1 LTYLKKTIKMQFN
14 ISTSPENE
22 PLVKSLTQRMGLGSE
37 NHISRIALSY
47 SLSRGYNLDLDK
59 DLQAFGGK
67 EYKDHTLFGN
77 YREYYIALICQRYQI
92 HKDDTNIRKYL
103 KMHIDQG
110 LELINAFF
118 EDNQNFSGIE
128 FLLDNI
134 EIGIDSMNDGE
145 NSFEFIKNNSSSLN
159 EKESYS
165 KPVKILVGQSDKQK
179 EIYFTP
185 NNTSIYGN
193 CHIAIAGNSG
203 TGKSYFS
210 RKILERIVQQTKGK
224 VNFLY
229 LDFKGLNES
238 DKNTSDFTSF
248 FKTTGATLI
257 DTPQESFPV
266 NPLSFIDNINE
277 KNKIVGIGRFVDII
291 VKYANLGNV
300 QKQHLKDAVISAFE
314 SRKDGSYPTLKEV
327 LENVYE
333 IAGDKP
339 TSLTQILIGLTEI
352 ELFDNKKYGDFINS
366 NYYLS
371 LSPDLSKEVRFTATF
386 LVIYYLYNT
395 FMNMDK
401 TPIED
406 DYSGLRYVLL
416 IDEAHNVFKEK
427 KSQEIL
433 EKLLREIR
441 SQGVAIMLVSQGIE
455 EFNQPTFD
463 FSSMCQSAFLMSIKD
478 GNNWKSI
485 SRFLG
490 AGEKQRTKINRS
502 MESINPRQAISN
514 IKEFEFGEIFNT
526 K

>member
-1 LTYLKKTIKMQFN
+1 MQFN

-22 PLVKSLTQRMGLGSE
+22 PLVKSLTQKIGLGSE
-37 NHISRIALSY
+37 NHISRIALTY
-47 SLSRGYNLDLDK
+47 SLSKGYVLNLDK

-67 EYKDHTLFGN
+67 EYKDHTLFGSHKD
-77 YREYYIALICQRYQI
+77 YYVALICQRYQI

-110 LELINAFF
+110 LELINKFF
-118 EDNQNFSGIE
+118 DENKNFSGIE

-134 EIGIDSMNDGE
+134 EVGIDAMNEGE
-145 NSFEFIKNNSSSLN
+145 NSFEFIKNNNSSIN
-159 EKESYS
+159 EKESYL
-165 KPVKILVGQSDKQK
+165 KPVKILVGETETQK
-179 EIYFTP
+179 DIYFTP

-210 RKILERIVQQTKGK
+210 RKILERIVQVTNSK

-238 DKNTSDFTSF
+238 DKSNSDFKSF
-248 FKTTGATLI
+248 FKNTNAKLI

-291 VKYANLGNV
+291 TKYANLGNV
-300 QKQHLKDAVISAFE
+300 QKQHLKDATALAFE
-314 SRKDGSYPTLKEV
+314 NRNDGSYPTLKEV

-366 NYYLS
+366 NHYLS
-371 LSPDLSKEVRFTATF
+371 LSGDLSKEVRFTATF

-401 TPIED
+401 TPVEG
-406 DYSGLRYVLL
+406 DYSGLRYVML

-441 SQGVAIMLVSQGIE
+441 SQGVAVMLVSQGIE

-485 SRFLG
+485 SKFLG

-502 MESINPRQAISN
+502 METINPRQAITN

>member
-1 LTYLKKTIKMQFN
+1 MQFN

-22 PLVKSLTQRMGLGSE
+22 PLVKSLTHRIGLGSE
-37 NHISRIALSY
+37 NHISRIALAY
-47 SLSRGYNLDLDK
+47 SLAKGYTLDLEK
-59 DLQAFGGK
+59 DLQSFGGK

-77 YREYYIALICQRYQI
+77 YKEYYIALICQRYQL
-92 HKDDTNIRKYL
+92 HKDDTNIRKFL
-103 KMHIDQG
+103 KMHIDKG
-110 LELINAFF
+110 LELIYKFF

-134 EIGIDSMNDGE
+134 EIGIDSMLDGE
-145 NSFEFIKNNSSSLN
+145 NSFEFIKNNNFSLN
-159 EKESYS
+159 EKESYI
-165 KPVKILVGQSDKQK
+165 KPIKVLVGKTEKGKD
-179 EIYFTP
+179 IFFTP

-193 CHIAIAGNSG
+193 CHIAVAGNSG

-210 RKILERIVQQTKGK
+210 RKILERVVTETKGK

-238 DKNTSDFTSF
+238 DKSNSDFKSF
-248 FKTTGATLI
+248 FKNTNAKLI

-300 QKQHLKDAVISAFE
+300 QKQHLKDATIAAFG

-371 LSPDLSKEVRFTATF
+371 LSGDLSKEVRFTATF
-386 LVIYYLYNT
+386 LIIYYLYNT

-406 DYSGLRYVLL
+406 DYSGLRYVIL

-441 SQGVAIMLVSQGIE
+441 SQGVAVMLVSQGIE

-478 GNNWKSI
+478 GNNWKAI
-485 SRFLG
+485 SKFLG

-502 MESINPRQAISN
+502 MEAINPRQAITN

>member
-1 LTYLKKTIKMQFN
+1 MQFN

-22 PLVKSLTQRMGLGSE
+22 PLVKSLTQKIGLGSE
-37 NHISRIALSY
+37 NHISRIALAY
-47 SLSRGYNLDLDK
+47 SLSKGYSLDLEK
-59 DLQAFGGK
+59 NLRPFGGK
-67 EYKDHTLFGN
+67 EYKDHTLFGS
-77 YREYYIALICQRYQI
+77 YKEYYVALICQRYQI
-92 HKDDTNIRKYL
+92 HRDDSNIRKYL

-110 LELINAFF
+110 LELINKFF

-134 EIGIDSMNDGE
+134 EIGIDSMNEHE
-145 NSFEFIKNNSSSLN
+145 NSFEFTKNNNSSLN
-159 EKESYS
+159 EKESFV
-165 KPVKILVGQSDKQK
+165 KPIKILVGETEKGE

-185 NNTSIYGN
+185 NDTSIYGN
-193 CHIAIAGNSG
+193 CHIAVAGNSG

-210 RKILERIVQQTKGK
+210 RKILERIVQGTNGS

-238 DKNTSDFTSF
+238 DKTSNDFKSF
-248 FKTTGATLI
+248 FKTTNAELV
-257 DTPQESFPV
+257 DTPQNSFPV
-266 NPLSFIDNINE
+266 NPLSFIDNVNE

-291 VKYANLGNV
+291 TKYANLGNV
-300 QKQHLKDAVISAFE
+300 QKQNLKDATINAFE
-314 SRKDGSYPTLKEV
+314 NRNDGSYPTLKEV

-352 ELFDNKKYGDFINS
+352 ELFDNEKHGDFINS

-371 LSPDLSKEVRFTATF
+371 LSGDLSKEVRFTATF

-401 TPIED
+401 APIED

-441 SQGVAIMLVSQGIE
+441 SQGVAVMLVSQGIE

-485 SRFLG
+485 SKFLG

-502 MESINPRQAISN
+502 METINPRQAITN
-514 IKEFEFGEIFNT
+514 VKEFNFGEIFNT

>member
-1 LTYLKKTIKMQFN
+1 M
-14 ISTSPENE
+14 
-22 PLVKSLTQRMGLGSE
+22 
-37 NHISRIALSY
+37 
-47 SLSRGYNLDLDK
+47 
-59 DLQAFGGK
+59 
-67 EYKDHTLFGN
+67 
-77 YREYYIALICQRYQI
+77 
-92 HKDDTNIRKYL
+92 
-103 KMHIDQG
+103 
-110 LELINAFF
+110 
-118 EDNQNFSGIE
+118 
-128 FLLDNI
+128 
-134 EIGIDSMNDGE
+134 
-145 NSFEFIKNNSSSLN
+145 
-159 EKESYS
+159 
-165 KPVKILVGQSDKQK
+165 
-179 EIYFTP
+179 
-185 NNTSIYGN
+185 
-193 CHIAIAGNSG
+193 
-203 TGKSYFS
+203 
-210 RKILERIVQQTKGK
+210 ERIVQQTKGK